1 MSFTLGPLRF
11 IDSYQFMAES
21 LDVLSRDLADN
32 EMPATKA
39 LVEEFMIPVSDEF
52 ADQAKR
58 EALFKLLRK
67 KGIYPYEYVDSHARF
82 EEDKLPPHNMFYSHL
97 SRSATLGK

>member
-1 MSFTLGPLRF
+1 MKIPVAFHNLRGYVSHLIISAVAGLDYKRYSNVTCIPNNMEKYMSFTLGPLRF

-39 LVEEFMIPVSDEF
+39 LVEEFLIW
-52 ADQAKR
+52 
-58 EALFKLLRK
+58 L
-67 KGIYPYEYVDSHARF
+67 
-82 EEDKLPPHNMFYSHL
+82 
-97 SRSATLGK
+97 